1 MNNDDKNKHVL
12 PDGSIGNVYVSSY
25 DNYVVPGIRYNDKDI
40 LEFTNKPIIDNQS
53 IYFEDP
59 QDAI

>member
-12 PDGSIGNVYVSSY
+12 PDESIGNVYVSSY

-40 LEFTNKPIIDNQS
+40 LEYTEKPIIDNQA